1 MIYFKGEVARDI
13 KPSPLGPAIGD
24 ITGYTVTINFQRPA
38 GTTITKT
45 GAIVDAATGQVKYTT
60 TASDTVLD
68 TVGEWLMQVKVNLS
82 TTNVY
87 YGPVE
92 NFYVEE
98 RIL

>member
-13 KPSPLGPAIGD
+13 KPTPLGFN
-24 ITGYTVTINFQRPA
+24 ITGYTVTVNFQRPD
-38 GTTITKT
+38 GTTLSKT
-45 GAIVDAATGQVKYTT
+45 GTIVDTTTGQVKYTT
-60 TASDTVLD
+60 TAGDTVLD
-68 TVGEWLMQVKVNLS
+68 TVGEWLMQVKVNVS
-82 TTNVY
+82 TTNIL